1 MVLVGAAIGDYLS
14 IDGATVTGTLK
25 MYSVAI
31 GESLLF
37 RNAKFAD
44 VRLQYAS
51 IASNLD
57 ARGTLLSRLNL
68 TGTQIDGE
76 LRLGTPGWEIAWKGC
91 DDGPNSL
98 PVPPRLTLQNV
109 TADAL
114 QGTVTAWPDC
124 LDRKLEG
131 FAYTRL
137 GGLEH
142 EDQEGDPPYAR
153 GSDWFIHWLAAD
165 RSFSPQPYWQLA
177 RVLEEAGH
185 ENMAGDVRYAGRER
199 ERSELGLLEPRWWG
213 LSALWATIGY
223 GYGWRVF
230 LTPLAWIIFFTGLGT
245 VILRVYGKHSGDGRR
260 LGVWYSL
267 DMLLPIIRL
276 RERHYEVDISPNT
289 WVAYYFY
296 FHKMAGYVLVA
307 LVLAGL
313 TGLVE

>member
-1 MVLVGAAIGDYLS
+1 M
-14 IDGATVTGTLK
+14 
-25 MYSVAI
+25 
-31 GESLLF
+31 
-37 RNAKFAD
+37 
-44 VRLQYAS
+44 
-51 IASNLD
+51 
-57 ARGTLLSRLNL
+57 
-68 TGTQIDGE
+68 
-76 LRLGTPGWEIAWKGC
+76 
-91 DDGPNSL
+91 
-98 PVPPRLTLQNV
+98 
-109 TADAL
+109 
-114 QGTVTAWPDC
+114 
-124 LDRKLEG
+124 
-131 FAYTRL
+131 

-153 GSDWFIHWLAAD
+153 GSDWFTHWLAAD

-245 VILRVYGKHSGDGRR
+245 VILRVYGKHSGDRRR

-276 RERHYEVDISPNT
+276 RERHYEADISPNT

>member
-1 MVLVGAAIGDYLS
+1 MCNTPA
-14 IDGATVTGTLK
+14 
-25 MYSVAI
+25 
-31 GESLLF
+31 ERSLLL
-37 RNAKFAD
+37 RNAKFVD
-44 VRLQYAS
+44 VNLQFAS
-51 IASNLD
+51 IGSNLD

-91 DDGPNSL
+91 DDHPNSS
-98 PVPPRLTLQNV
+98 PIPPRLTLQNV

-114 QGTVTAWPDC
+114 QDTVTAWPDC
-124 LDRKLEG
+124 LDRELEG
-131 FAYTRL
+131 FVYTRL
-137 GGLEH
+137 GGLEQ
-142 EDQEGDPPYAR
+142 EDQEGDPQYTR
-153 GSDWFIHWLAAD
+153 GSGRFIRWLAAD

-185 ENMAGDVRYAGRER
+185 ENMAGDVRYASRER
-199 ERSELGLLEPRWWG
+199 ERSELGLTEARWWG

-223 GYGWRVF
+223 GYGWRF
-230 LTPLAWIIFFTGLGT
+230 SRALAWIVFFTGLGT
-245 VILRVYGKHSGDGRR
+245 VILRVRGECSADGRR

-276 RERHYEVDISPNT
+276 DERHYEVDTSPNT
-289 WVAYYFY
+289 CAAYYFY